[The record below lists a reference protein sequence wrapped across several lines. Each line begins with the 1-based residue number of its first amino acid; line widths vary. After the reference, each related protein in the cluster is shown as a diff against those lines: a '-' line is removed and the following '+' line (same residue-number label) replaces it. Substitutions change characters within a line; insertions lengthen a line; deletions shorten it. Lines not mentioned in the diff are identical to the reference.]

1 MKTVEVLLASDYLSD
16 VALVPDLLELHA
28 LCVQECN
35 KSKVIV
41 KLMAAIGVFANMLPY
56 QDKGLCVK
64 ALRSLLFLLYN
75 AFPKVRKHTAEKLYT
90 NMLMLE
96 DYALIIPG
104 ADEARFDAAMDML
117 SETDWALPL
126 KVLSESTKVQFYGY
140 FGQEPKASTATA
152 SVDQVM
158 KEPEGDTQTIKT

>member
-41 KLMAAIGVFANMLPY
+41 KLMAAIGVFANMLAY
-56 QDKGLCVK
+56 QDKDLCLK

-90 NMLMLE
+90 SMLMLE
-96 DYALIIPG
+96 DYSLVIPG
-104 ADEARFDAAMDML
+104 ADEERFDAAMNML

-126 KVLSESTKVQFYGY
+126 KVLAESTKIQFYAF
-140 FGQEPKASTATA
+140 FGQEPKASTSTTPA
-152 SVDQVM
+152 DQ
-158 KEPEGDTQTIKT
+158 KETQTIKT